1 MQLQKS
7 RARAVL
13 RSAERSGRA
22 HFAERDFLRM
32 VVCGYRMRPL
42 SPAIL
47 RSAASIR
54 DCQPGLPRL
63 KWSSTSRDKRIEIGI
78 LVGAFCLPRC
88 LGNCASTS
96 GGKTSSGRL
105 ARAKSSFVHS
115 GLSRSA
121 AFLRIP
127 CDRVVRRS
135 TLGEVSQSS
144 SQSVELGSLAGP
156 INCRPVGSFDYLAVR
171 PVNQ

>member
-1 MQLQKS
+1 MVRPEVGADRDVVAAMMIPAIDQHP
-7 RARAVL
+7 ADA
-13 RSAERSGRA
+13 GGA

-32 VVCGYRMRPL
+32 VICGYRMRPL

-63 KWSSTSRDKRIEIGI
+63 KWSSASRDKRIEIGI
-78 LVGAFCLPRC
+78 LVGAFCGPRC
-88 LGNCASTS
+88 LGNCLSTS

-105 ARAKSSFVHS
+105 ARSKSAFFQI

-121 AFLRIP
+121 VFVLRFIVGNLFLMRAA
-127 CDRVVRRS
+127 
-135 TLGEVSQSS
+135 Q
-144 SQSVELGSLAGP
+144 
-156 INCRPVGSFDYLAVR
+156 
-171 PVNQ
+171 